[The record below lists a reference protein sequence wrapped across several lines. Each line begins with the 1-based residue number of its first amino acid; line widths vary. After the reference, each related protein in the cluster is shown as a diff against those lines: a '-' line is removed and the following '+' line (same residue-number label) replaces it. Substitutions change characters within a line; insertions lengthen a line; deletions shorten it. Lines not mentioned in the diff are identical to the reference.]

1 MDYKHITIAGGGVLG
16 SQIAFQSAFFG
27 FEVTVYDITED
38 ALEEA
43 DKRFKTYQ
51 GIYQHDMK
59 ATKEQVDDTYKRIS
73 TSTDLAEAVKKADL
87 VVESIPEV
95 VSIKE
100 EFYTKLGKVAPDRT
114 VFASNSSTFL
124 PSQFADF
131 TGRPEKFLALH
142 FANEIWR
149 NNIGEVMKHEGTE
162 EKHFNDLL
170 EFAGAIGMVPIPIYK
185 EQPGY
190 ILNSLL
196 VPLLSA
202 AQSLLIKGVSDPETI
217 DKTWVISTGA
227 PVGPFA
233 FLDIIGL
240 HTPYNLQKA
249 KGDAGDEEAAKI
261 AEYLKTEFIDKG
273 HTGKL
278 AGKGF
283 YEYPNPRYLEKDFL
297 K

>member
-27 FEVTVYDITED
+27 FEVTVYDITEE

-43 DKRFKTYQ
+43 DKRFKTYK
-51 GIYQHDMK
+51 GIYQKDMK
-59 ATKEQVDDTYKRIS
+59 ATNEQVDNTYKRIS
-73 TSTDLAEAVKKADL
+73 MSTDLAEAVKNADL
-87 VVESIPEV
+87 VVEAIPEV

-100 EFYTKLGKVAPDRT
+100 EFYTHLGKVAPEKT

-124 PSQFADF
+124 PSQFAEF

-149 NNIGEVMKHEGTE
+149 NNIGEVMKHEGTDE
-162 EKHFNDLL
+162 VHFNDLL